1 MKFRKNRIAIADN
14 DSNVLFYIFIAV
26 TGCVLLPISI
36 FIQILL
42 LLQKKYVGLVIADSI
57 LIFLLL
63 IVLGY
68 FILKCVFSTVTLKN
82 EVVTLNDMIFF
93 SKNLSY
99 DDITKIEVNPYSKT
113 NPLLNDLWGKY
124 IFVYGKDDQIIFK
137 FAYDELAYNMLLKKI
152 NKENQ
157 KTTVDNNENQ
167 YDQYYQKMSENN
179 SIERF
184 K

>member
-1 MKFRKNRIAIADN
+1 MKFRKNRIAITDQG
-14 DSNVLFYIFIAV
+14 SNVLFYIFIAV
-26 TGCVLLPISI
+26 TGCVLLPISV

-57 LIFLLL
+57 LIFILL
-63 IVLGY
+63 IILGY
-68 FILKCVFSTVTLKN
+68 FLLKCAFSSVTLKN
-82 EVVTLNDMIFF
+82 EVVTLRDMIIF
-93 SKNLSY
+93 SKSLSY
-99 DDITKIEVNPYSKT
+99 DDITRVEVDKYSKT

-124 IFVYGKDDQIIFK
+124 IFIYGKDDQVIFK
-137 FAYDELAYNMLLKKI
+137 FAYDELAFNMITKKI
-152 NKENQ
+152 NKE
-157 KTTVDNNENQ
+157 KNNYKQESTENQ